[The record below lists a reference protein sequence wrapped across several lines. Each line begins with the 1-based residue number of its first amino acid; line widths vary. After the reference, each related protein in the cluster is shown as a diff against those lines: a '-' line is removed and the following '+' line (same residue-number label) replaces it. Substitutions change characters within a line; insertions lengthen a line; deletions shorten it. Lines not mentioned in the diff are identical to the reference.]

1 MQIVNTTLLKL
12 HNKMENNL
20 HKGIGYSNGVAYPL
34 LEIDIKNMQG
44 LIELKEWI
52 FPVWCAFEKIEIYG
66 N

>member
-1 MQIVNTTLLKL
+1 
-12 HNKMENNL
+12 MENNL

-44 LIELKEWI
+44 LIELKECI